1 MPGPMGGRP
10 PRGAKPTV
18 ANPGKVFKR
27 IIGFVAAVHSGS
39 CMYCTHCIFYDTGN
53 HVYENTY

>member
-27 IIGFVAAVHSGS
+27 MTMI
-39 CMYCTHCIFYDTGN
+39 YT
-53 HVYENTY
+53 E

>member
-27 IIGFVAAVHSGS
+27 IIEKWKREK
-39 CMYCTHCIFYDTGN
+39 
-53 HVYENTY
+53 YEYTEC